1 MQTRFLVGLRI
12 WSLAPA
18 LQLTFARGCLL
29 ALVCGLGASVPA
41 FAQDSGNAEEA
52 SPAATTE
59 PPTANPTTG
68 ESTTAVP
75 PATTGDADE
84 LRGYAQKLP
93 RVERELLELR
103 AKTGRIPEDRL
114 SQKLIVLVESPGVGT
129 YYAGD
134 AGNERF
140 FAGRLVLVNLTAAP
154 ISIPRDEIT
163 LVVDGQRF
171 PLQPLS
177 DDLRGHAIQNGE
189 ESVSLEEIKLPTKI
203 QVTSGGVQGN
213 WLAFDELPPG
223 NHTPELVL
231 ELGPAGSLAKYDITA
246 AQRDALALKTD
257 RLGPRKSLGL
267 VTISGQLNTI
277 SVGGLI
283 AAFDALAA
291 GRVTRVLLCFDDT
304 ATIPDQQLVHWLASQ
319 ASTIRNSDGDG
330 VFPPIAATVRDL
342 YLASVPG
349 DSSSSRLEN
358 AYPGLIGRLFT
369 SQEDGVLA
377 ALSEA
382 YRTVPRDEL
391 ESTILS
397 GSRLERAS
405 ALRGG
410 GGRVS
415 PELVPRL
422 LALSDDAD
430 PLVQSAAIDAIRH
443 FGEPDCIAQLLKFV
457 RAGQEPSA
465 SAAVASLAASR
476 FPAAHEALLKLLANE
491 PPESKKQ
498 IVQVLAR
505 HPRPIWSE
513 TLFEYVSDTRG
524 NLRSAAL
531 TALVQVGHPKLMD
544 ALQTG
549 LSDSSE
555 EYSQLAFT
563 LLVSR
568 GDAASEALALA
579 HTLKVIQTEE
589 PSVQMLALLGRMKD
603 PRCLPSLVARLEKS
617 SNRVAIIQTLGQIGA
632 DETAK
637 ALDERYAALPPH
649 EQAECLRALHRLDP
663 ALFRRRAAE
672 ALLSTD
678 SNLISVAVQGLQEDS
693 GPEAIGLM
701 VEMWA
706 KSTNAYAWSYLANA
720 LATVATV
727 EAKAALIEA
736 RDSGPG
742 EKHDHAQNAL
752 EALKQRSPGY
762 QSLYQGQSFA
772 RDKKWKEALEQF
784 EQAIQLDPF
793 LADAY
798 AGRADVYLQ
807 TQKFAESGRDFA
819 KAYELDPYNSVALT
833 GVCIVLAITD
843 PNCEEAVKKAEAG
856 RAKFARQPLYLYN
869 LACVYGRSVEQVSKR
884 PESPERNQLLDTY
897 RQAGIESLSKSIVL
911 GFRDLK
917 WMQEDP
923 DLKAFSDLPEFRK
936 LVTNPPKPGEAA
948 AARPDAED

>member
-1 MQTRFLVGLRI
+1 MQTRLLVVRRT
-12 WSLAPA
+12 WFLAPV
-18 LQLTFARGCLL
+18 L
-29 ALVCGLGASVPA
+29 ALVVTLGAGFVAHAQEAAPA
-41 FAQDSGNAEEA
+41 GVAT
-52 SPAATTE
+52 PAPDGE
-59 PPTANPTTG
+59 PSTG
-68 ESTTAVP
+68 GLT
-75 PATTGDADE
+75 ATTGDADE
-84 LRGYAQKLP
+84 LRSLAQRLQ

-103 AKTGRIPEDRL
+103 AKTGRIPEDPQ
-114 SQKLIVLVESPGVGT
+114 SQKLVVLMESPAIGT

-154 ISIPRDEIT
+154 ISIPREQIT
-163 LVVDGQRF
+163 LIVDGQRF
-171 PLQPLS
+171 PLKPLS
-177 DDLRGHAIQNGE
+177 EDVRGHAVQTGS
-189 ESVSLEEIKLPTKI
+189 ESMSLEEIKLPTKI

-231 ELGPAGSLAKYDITA
+231 ELGPAGALAKYDITG

-257 RLGPRKSLGL
+257 RLGPRKALGL

-291 GRVTRVLLCFDDT
+291 RRVTRVLLCFDDT
-304 ATIPDQQLVHWLASQ
+304 ATIADQQLVHWLASQ
-319 ASTIRNSDGDG
+319 ASTIRNTDGDG

-342 YLASVPG
+342 FLASLPG
-349 DSSSSRLEN
+349 DFSSNPLEN
-358 AYPGLIGRLFT
+358 AYPGLIGRLFK

-377 ALSEA
+377 ALAEA

-391 ESTILS
+391 EATILN

-405 ALRGG
+405 ALIGG

-422 LALSDDAD
+422 IALTEDVD
-430 PLVQSAAIDAIRH
+430 PLVQSAAIDSLRH
-443 FGEPDCIAQLLKFV
+443 FGEPECIARLLKFV
-457 RAGQEPSA
+457 RAGQEPVA
-465 SAAVASLAASR
+465 SGAVASLAASR
-476 FPAAHEALLKLLANE
+476 FPAAHEALLAVLANE

-513 TLFEYVSDTRG
+513 TLYEYVSDPRA

-531 TALVQVGHPKLMD
+531 TALVQVGHPQLLA
-544 ALQTG
+544 ALQAG
-549 LSDSSE
+549 LTDSNE

-568 GDAASEALALA
+568 GDSASEALALD
-579 HTLKVIQTEE
+579 HTLKVIQTAE

-603 PRCLPSLVARLEKS
+603 PRCLPALVARLEKS

-637 ALDERYAALPPH
+637 ALDERYATLPSH
-649 EQAECLRALHRLDP
+649 EQAECLRALRRLDP

-672 ALLSTD
+672 ALMSTD

-701 VEMWA
+701 VELWA

-720 LATVATV
+720 LATVATI

-736 RDSGPG
+736 RDAGPG

-762 QSLYQGQSFA
+762 QALYQGQSFA

-833 GVCIVLAITD
+833 GVCIVQAITD

-856 RAKFARQPLYLYN
+856 RMKFARQPLFLYN
-869 LACVYGRSVEQVSKR
+869 LACVYGRSAEQVAKR
-884 PESPERNQLLDTY
+884 PETPERNRLLDEY
-897 RQAGIESLSKSIVL
+897 RKVGIESLSNAIVL

-923 DLKAFSDLPEFRK
+923 DLKAFFDLPEFRN
-936 LVTNPPKPGEAA
+936 LVANPPQPAA
-948 AARPDAED
+948 KG